1 MRRKRHLEM
10 LLERIPPHPHP
21 DPGLEQYLTPA
32 HVAAEVLWAAR
43 AMGDIEGR
51 TVADLGCGTGILGI
65 GAALLGAERVY
76 CVDVDGGALE
86 VAEGVA
92 EDLGLGNIQFIEAD
106 IRDHGDLVK
115 VTGRVDTVIQNP
127 PFGSQERA
135 DRGADRVF
143 MEAASAMGRVVYSF
157 HMAGSE
163 DFVRRYY
170 EGLGGRVTHR
180 LPVEFP
186 IRRTYSFH
194 RMEVSNVDVVVVRV
208 VFG

>member
-43 AMGDIEGR
+43 TMGDIEGK

-76 CVDVDGGALE
+76 CVDVDAAALE
-86 VAEGVA
+86 VAEGA
-92 EDLGLGNIQFIEAD
+92 SEDLGLGNIQFIKAD
-106 IRDHGDLVK
+106 IRDQGDLVR

-163 DFVRRYY
+163 DFVRRY
-170 EGLGGRVTHR
+170 
-180 LPVEFP
+180 
-186 IRRTYSFH
+186 
-194 RMEVSNVDVVVVRV
+194 
-208 VFG
+208 

>member
-76 CVDVDGGALE
+76 CVDVDAAALE
-86 VAEGVA
+86 VAEDVA
-92 EDLGLGNIQFIEAD
+92 EDLGLGNIQFIKAD

-115 VTGRVDTVIQNP
+115 VTGRVDTVVQNP
-127 PFGSQERA
+127 PLVHRKGLIGVPTGFSW
-135 DRGADRVF
+135 
-143 MEAASAMGRVVYSF
+143 
-157 HMAGSE
+157 
-163 DFVRRYY
+163 RRHRSWG
-170 EGLGGRVTHR
+170 GLCTHSTWQA
-180 LPVEFP
+180 L
-186 IRRTYSFH
+186 RTL
-194 RMEVSNVDVVVVRV
+194 
-208 VFG
+208 

>member
-1 MRRKRHLEM
+1 MRRKRQLEM
-10 LLERIPPHPHP
+10 LLERVPPHPRP

-32 HVAAEVLWAAR
+32 PLAAEVLWAAR
-43 AMGDIEGR
+43 DMGDIGGR

-65 GAALLGAERVY
+65 GAAVLGAEMVY
-76 CVDVDGGALE
+76 CVDVDAGALE
-86 VAEGVA
+86 LAEGVA
-92 EDLGLGNIQFIEAD
+92 EDLGLGNIRFIEAD
-106 IRDHGDLVK
+106 VRDYDDLVK

-143 MEAASAMGRVVYSF
+143 MEAASAMGRAVYSF

-180 LPVEFP
+180 FRAEFP

-194 RMEVSNVDVVVVRV
+194 RMEVSTVDVVVVRV
-208 VFG
+208 VFV